1 MTLRLSRRLWRRR
14 RLGFLFGRQP
24 QIQWRH
30 LPTYLLP
37 HLADHFVGLSKV
49 TLRLL
54 LGFDL
59 LALTFDFLTAPTA
72 ASERAHRDEEDD

>member
-1 MTLRLSRRLWRRR
+1 MTLRFSRRLWRRR
-14 RLGFLFGRQP
+14 RLGFFFGRQP

-37 HLADHFVGLSKV
+37 HLADHFVCFSQV

-54 LGFDL
+54 LCFDL
-59 LALTFDFLTAPTA
+59 PPLAFDLFTAPTA
-72 ASERAHRDEEDD
+72 ASEHANRDDKEE